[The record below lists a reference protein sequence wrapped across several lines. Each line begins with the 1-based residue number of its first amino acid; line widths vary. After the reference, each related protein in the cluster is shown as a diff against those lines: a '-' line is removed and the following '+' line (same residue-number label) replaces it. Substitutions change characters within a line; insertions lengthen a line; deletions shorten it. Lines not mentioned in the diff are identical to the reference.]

1 MRNDSIVGIQEV
13 GDSPA
18 LGLFLKDRLKFLNF
32 VRASI
37 PNLSEAEEVLQRA
50 SLKIVLHSDTVKDTS
65 RAEAWIYRLLR
76 NEIADYFRRA
86 AVRSRRTSEL
96 TPDLLAD
103 SLSATD
109 THRPNL
115 CPCAIDELPNLHPNY
130 ADALRG
136 IEMNG
141 ETIAAYADG
150 RGISLNSATV
160 RVHRAR
166 KALRVRLEARCGPC
180 AGSGCFDCGCD
191 HSAAPGRG
199 H

>member
-1 MRNDSIVGIQEV
+1 MRNNSIVGLREV

-18 LGLFLKDRLKFLNF
+18 LGLFLKDRAKFLNF
-32 VRASI
+32 VRASVHE
-37 PNLSEAEEVLQRA
+37 LSDAEEILQRA
-50 SLKIVLHSDTVKDTS
+50 SLKILSRSATLRDPS

-76 NEIADYFRRA
+76 NEISDHFRRV
-86 AVRSRRTSEL
+86 AVRSRRTSDL

-103 SLSATD
+103 SLSAND

-130 ADALRG
+130 ADAL
-136 IEMNG
+136 ISVEMNG
-141 ETIAAYADG
+141 ETIAAHAA
-150 RGISLNSATV
+150 RKGISVNSATV
-160 RVHRAR
+160 RLHRAR

-180 AGSGCFDCGCD
+180 AGAGCFDCGCT
-191 HSAAPGRG
+191 HSAAPGSD